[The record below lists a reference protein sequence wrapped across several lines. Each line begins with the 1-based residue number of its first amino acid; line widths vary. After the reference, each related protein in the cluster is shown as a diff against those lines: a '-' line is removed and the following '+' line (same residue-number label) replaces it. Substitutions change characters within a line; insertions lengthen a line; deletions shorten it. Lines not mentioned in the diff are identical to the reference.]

1 MGAYAFFHLV
11 SYCIDRIQ
19 AGHRFLKN
27 HGDLITAYT
36 AQRLIADMKQRF
48 AMKNEYRR
56 RDIQPAGKGA
66 GVKLTA
72 R

>member
-1 MGAYAFFHLV
+1 MDLTTPSAPEKSWR
-11 SYCIDRIQ
+11 SYYRVHRATFDRWHEAAIR
-19 AGHRFLKN
+19 HE
-27 HGDLITAYT
+27 
-36 AQRLIADMKQRF
+36 
-48 AMKNEYRR
+48 NEYRR

>member
-1 MGAYAFFHLV
+1 VKALHKAVFPGYAMDLTTPSV
-11 SYCIDRIQ
+11 PEKSWRSYYRVHRATFDRWREAAIR
-19 AGHRFLKN
+19 HE
-27 HGDLITAYT
+27 
-36 AQRLIADMKQRF
+36 
-48 AMKNEYRR
+48 NEYRR